1 MSNYDGIVGNWAK
14 NGKNVLTIYY
24 FLSEIWWIDVNISII
39 ILKIFRAIEFL
50 NYASFYRT
58 IKS

>member
-24 FLSEIWWIDVNISII
+24 FLSEIWWIAVNISII
-39 ILKIFRAIEFL
+39 MLKIFLAIEFL
-50 NYASFYRT
+50 N
-58 IKS
+58 